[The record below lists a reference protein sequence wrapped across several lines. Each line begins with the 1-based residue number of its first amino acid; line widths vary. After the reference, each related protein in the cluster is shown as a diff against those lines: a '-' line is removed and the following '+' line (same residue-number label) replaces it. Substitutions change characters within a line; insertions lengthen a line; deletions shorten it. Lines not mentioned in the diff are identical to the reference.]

1 MPRMVGSGAPAV
13 NWAQLRAQAIDL
25 EAMPA
30 AAQQAGSVAWPSPE
44 EWARMT
50 PQEQW
55 RVAKERL
62 PKAEYRRERRRAWR
76 HLVADLLDPAGA
88 TRQPS

>member
-44 EWARMT
+44 EWAQMT

-55 RVAKERL
+55 RLAKRL
-62 PKAEYRRERRRAWR
+62 LPRAEYRRQARARWVGA
-76 HLVADLLDPAGA
+76 LAVLLGA
-88 TRQPS
+88 HPETT